1 MSLVALSELLGAP
14 VHDATGTVRGR
25 VREIAVAPQDHP
37 TRIAYIIVKTPGGE
51 RLLPADDVKSCGGAV
66 CTVTESAQWRAYTP
80 SDGVLLLK
88 RDLLDQQIIDV
99 HGRKVVRVNDVEL
112 ESTPTNGH
120 VLLNVVAVDVGARG
134 AIRRLSRGVVPSSTL
149 RLLLEKIPP
158 RVIPW
163 QFVDLLETDPARR
176 VKLKIAHKGLA
187 RLHPADI
194 ADIVEDLSAA
204 EREAVFETIDEEV
217 AAETLEELD
226 PAVKVSVVES
236 LDNDRA
242 ADIVEEMDPDAAAD
256 LLGGLGEEQS
266 GEILKEMQPAER
278 REVTELLE
286 FGEHTAAGRMTTDFV
301 AVPESGVVDDAIEA
315 LKAFEGGHEALATI
329 YLTGPAQKLS
339 GAVPLVKIAISSP
352 AVQLS
357 HLSEPYIA
365 CAPDTPQ
372 DEVAALFDK
381 YNLVTLAVV
390 DEYGRLAGII
400 TADDVITMLRH
411 RDGTSS
417 SGASFPSS
425 SRGSSSWRAR
435 RRCTGAVTTTSRTLR
450 MRHRR
455 CDRWPANTH
464 TSCSPPDCST
474 RRSLLRRFFRSRRRT
489 RSAKGWDSSLVST
502 RSSMR
507 RRCSTGST
515 RCSLSPGPASC

>member
-1 MSLVALSELLGAP
+1 MSLVALSELLGAT
-14 VHDATGTVRGR
+14 VRDATGTVRGR

-37 TRIAYIIVKTPGGE
+37 TRIAYLIVKTPRGE
-51 RLLPADDVKSCGGAV
+51 RALPADDVKSFGS
-66 CTVTESAQWRAYTP
+66 TVRTMTESSGWGAYTP

-112 ESTPTNGH
+112 ESTPVNGH
-120 VLLNVVAVDVGARG
+120 LLLRVVAVDVGARG
-134 AIRRLSRGVVPSSTL
+134 AIRRLSKGVVPAFTL

-176 VKLKIAHKGLA
+176 VKLKIAYEGLA

-194 ADIVEDLSAA
+194 ADIVEDLPAA

-226 PAVKVSVVES
+226 PDVKVSVVES
-236 LDNDRA
+236 LDRDRA

-256 LLGGLGEEQS
+256 LLGDLGEEQS
-266 GEILKEMQPAER
+266 GAILQEMQPEER
-278 REVTELLE
+278 REVTQLLE
-286 FGEHTAAGRMTTDFV
+286 FGEHTAAGRMTTEFI

-315 LKAFEGGHEALATI
+315 LKTFEGGREALATI
-329 YLTGPAQKLS
+329 YLIGPTQRLS

-352 AVQLS
+352 AIELSQLV
-357 HLSEPYIA
+357 EPYIA

-381 YNLVTLAVV
+381 YNLITLAVV
-390 DEYGRLAGII
+390 DEDGRLAGII

-411 RDGTSS
+411 RD
-417 SGASFPSS
+417 
-425 SRGSSSWRAR
+425 
-435 RRCTGAVTTTSRTLR
+435 
-450 MRHRR
+450 
-455 CDRWPANTH
+455 
-464 TSCSPPDCST
+464 
-474 RRSLLRRFFRSRRRT
+474 
-489 RSAKGWDSSLVST
+489 
-502 RSSMR
+502 
-507 RRCSTGST
+507 
-515 RCSLSPGPASC
+515 